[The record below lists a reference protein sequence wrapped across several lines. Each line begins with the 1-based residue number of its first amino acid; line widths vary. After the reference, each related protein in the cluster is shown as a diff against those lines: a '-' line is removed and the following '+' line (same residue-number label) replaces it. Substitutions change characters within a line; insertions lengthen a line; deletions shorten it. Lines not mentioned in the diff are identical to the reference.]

1 MCTLSTEMNR
11 HRYYSTFA
19 TVGRR
24 RIYSALFNLL
34 LMTSSPANA
43 ALAVNGLLF
52 DSMPA
57 IFGSPWISNIQY
69 QAHLQELVNRP
80 FLCENDEVTLSLS
93 NGDRRDSQRL
103 KEHNDVSSETRPIQ
117 DGLPVALLVSR
128 GACSFEEKAR
138 EAMKLPNV
146 DFVIVYDDR
155 SRTQLVPMSASDKTE
170 TSDHLLFVSHSTGLR
185 KSDRYYLYP
194 FGL

>member
-1 MCTLSTEMNR
+1 ML
-11 HRYYSTFA
+11 
-19 TVGRR
+19 
-24 RIYSALFNLL
+24 LNLL
-34 LMTSSPANA
+34 TLTSSPATA

-57 IFGSPWISNIQY
+57 IFGSPWVSNIQY
-69 QAHLQELVNRP
+69 QAHLQELENRP
-80 FLCENDEVTLSLS
+80 FLCENDQVTLSLS
-93 NGDRRDSQRL
+93 NGGRRDSQRA
-103 KEHNDVSSETRPIQ
+103 KDPNSNDVSSETRPIQ

-138 EAMKLPNV
+138 EAMKLPNI

-170 TSDHLLFVSHSTGLR
+170 TTDHLLFVSHSTGLR
-185 KSDRYYLYP
+185 K
-194 FGL
+194 FA